1 MKPGKKKKVVFYQ
14 KRMPQ
19 AVMVQKIKKRKERKE
34 KKEKMSKKRLLN
46 IQKQEIQVKHLNPRF
61 LPFLII
67 VFSMKLKNLR
77 LMKSMKNKLK

>member
-34 KKEKMSKKRLLN
+34 KKEKMKKKRLLK
-46 IQKQEIQVKHLNPRF
+46 IQK
-61 LPFLII
+61 
-67 VFSMKLKNLR
+67 
-77 LMKSMKNKLK
+77 